1 MKKVIKLIILMI
13 FTHFFLLEALF
24 ANLEI
29 NDPHNSTQSG
39 WAILLVIDV
48 FIVILSTI
56 SLVIIGIYENY
67 THISAKIATYLIVF
81 SNCICLF
88 YWQSIHER
96 QIFTR
101 PERFDTFS
109 KIIILIYFV
118 FELVFTFYVI
128 DKLYK
133 SKEEK

>member
-1 MKKVIKLIILMI
+1 MKKVIKLIILMV

-24 ANLEI
+24 VNLEI

-67 THISAKIATYLIVF
+67 THISAKIATYLIVYVF
-81 SNCICLF
+81 FIGNPYMKDKYLQDQNVLILF
-88 YWQSIHER
+88 QRS
-96 QIFTR
+96 
-101 PERFDTFS
+101 
-109 KIIILIYFV
+109 
-118 FELVFTFYVI
+118 
-128 DKLYK
+128 
-133 SKEEK
+133 